1 MEVEI
6 KAKCDESK
14 FDSLKEKIIELGG
27 VKAKDKHQVDQYYNL
42 SHEDLRGTKK
52 YVRVRQEGDGAILA
66 FHENVNKG
74 LTNEYETKVEDN
86 KMLEII
92 LEKFGLKKLG
102 LIDKYREKFDLNEFE
117 ICLDKVKN
125 IGTFVEIET
134 DGNESNWEEKRNDCI
149 NLLKKIGLDEK
160 DLTNE
165 YLCDIATKK

>member
-1 MEVEI
+1 MEIEI
-6 KAKCDESK
+6 KAKCNEDK
-14 FDSLKEKIIELGG
+14 FNFLKEKIVELGG

-42 SHEDLRGTKK
+42 PQEDLRGTKR
-52 YVRVRQEGDGAILA
+52 YIRVRQEGEGAILA
-66 FHENVNKG
+66 FHENVNEG
-74 LTNEYETKVEDN
+74 LTNEYEIHVSDN
-86 KMLEII
+86 KILETI

-117 ICLDKVKN
+117 ICLDKVKD

-134 DGNESNWEEKRNDCI
+134 DGDESDWKEKRQKCI
-149 NLLKKIGLDEK
+149 DLLKKIGLTES